1 MTGATELPAELS
13 AVATILVSAFVV
25 VGAAFTLVGTIGLV
39 RLRTFYQR
47 IHAPTLGTTLGT
59 VCIAVASMIYFTAAG
74 ARPVI
79 YELALIAFITVTTPA
94 GLIILVRAAL
104 LRDDSDAGRSS
115 LPIAERDGEVT
126 AKRSEGS

>member
-1 MTGATELPAELS
+1 MNGATEMSELP

-25 VGAAFTLVGTIGLV
+25 VGAAFTLVGTIGLL

-59 VCIAVASMIYFTAAG
+59 FCIAVASMIYFTATG
-74 ARPVI
+74 GRPVI
-79 YELALIAFITVTTPA
+79 HELALIAFITVTTPA

-104 LRDDSDAGRSS
+104 FRDDSNAGQR
-115 LPIAERDGEVT
+115 
-126 AKRSEGS
+126 

>member
-1 MTGATELPAELS
+1 MTDATELS

-39 RLRTFYQR
+39 RLPTFYQR

-59 VCIAVASMIYFTAAG
+59 VCIALASMIYFTAIG
-74 ARPVI
+74 GRPVI

-104 LRDDSDAGRSS
+104 LRDGSGAGRSS
-115 LPIAERDGEVT
+115 LPMAERDGEVI
-126 AKRSEGS
+126 AKRAEGS

>member
-1 MTGATELPAELS
+1 MTGQMELPAELS
-13 AVATILVSAFVV
+13 AFATILVSALVV

-39 RLRTFYQR
+39 RLPTFYQR

-59 VCIAVASMIYFTAAG
+59 VCIALASMIYFTAIG
-74 ARPVI
+74 GRPVI

-104 LRDDSDAGRSS
+104 LRDGSNAGQDKS
-115 LPIAERDGEVT
+115 
-126 AKRSEGS
+126 

>member
-1 MTGATELPAELS
+1 MNGPTELPAELS
-13 AVATILVSAFVV
+13 AFATILVSALVV

-39 RLRTFYQR
+39 RLQTFYQR

-59 VCIAVASMIYFTAAG
+59 VCIALASMIYFTAAG
-74 ARPVI
+74 GRPMI

-104 LRDDSDAGRSS
+104 LRDDSGRPGADS
-115 LPIAERDGEVT
+115 G
-126 AKRSEGS
+126 KG

>member
-1 MTGATELPAELS
+1 MTDATELS

-39 RLRTFYQR
+39 RLPTFYQR

-59 VCIAVASMIYFTAAG
+59 VCIAIASMIYFTAIG
-74 ARPVI
+74 GRPVI

-104 LRDDSDAGRSS
+104 LRDRSARPGSDSEQG
-115 LPIAERDGEVT
+115 
-126 AKRSEGS
+126 